1 VWLVRCC
8 AVRCGVGAPGNR
20 RVPLPLQDRSL
31 RAFPHVYRMF
41 GGDLAGWTSIGA
53 KNVCFAP
60 LYAKN
65 DRFTKTGS
73 WQT

>member
-1 VWLVRCC
+1 
-8 AVRCGVGAPGNR
+8 
-20 RVPLPLQDRSL
+20 
-31 RAFPHVYRMF
+31 MF